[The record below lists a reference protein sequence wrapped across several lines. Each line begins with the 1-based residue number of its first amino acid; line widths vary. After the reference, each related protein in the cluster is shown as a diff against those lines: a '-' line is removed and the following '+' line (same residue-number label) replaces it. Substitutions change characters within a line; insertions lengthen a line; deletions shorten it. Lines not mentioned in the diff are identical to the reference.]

1 MLHITQGTHPA
12 YVPTYTHSVQLSVTT
27 RTADQDAGTKLE
39 YDIDG
44 KILSQEPV
52 SREVRVVSDLP

>member
-1 MLHITQGTHPA
+1 M
-12 YVPTYTHSVQLSVTT
+12 PTYTHSVQLSVTT